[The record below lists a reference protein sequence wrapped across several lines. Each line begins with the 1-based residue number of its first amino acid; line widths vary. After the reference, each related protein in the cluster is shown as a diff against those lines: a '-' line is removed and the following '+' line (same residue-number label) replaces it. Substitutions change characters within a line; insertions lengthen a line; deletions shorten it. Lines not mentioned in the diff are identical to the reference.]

1 MFGLPTA
8 PRPQSQ
14 SGPPLADAEPL
25 EVRDVAV
32 LDVGSNS
39 VRLVIYRLEG
49 RAIWTVFTEKV
60 LAGLGRGLAAS
71 RRLSP
76 EGAEAALSALRRF
89 KAVIEGA
96 GVTEVFAAATA
107 AVREAA
113 DGPAF
118 IARIEREVGFHIDV
132 LSGEDEARASA
143 LGVSAGQPD
152 AQGVV
157 ADLGGSS
164 LELVRLDRGE
174 VGRGVTLPLGPLA
187 LGAGAKIMGDLDLA
201 RRTAVAELAPVD
213 GFDTRHL
220 HAVGGG
226 WRNLALLHMQIV
238 RYPLNIV
245 HQYELS
251 AEEALSAAALVARQS
266 RGSLD
271 KIPGL
276 SKKRAETLPYA
287 AVVLEALIERL
298 GVERITFSAYGLREG
313 LILQAMSPAVR
324 ARDPLIEGFRA
335 MGAREGLIEALGP
348 TLERWLTPLL
358 ADLPPVFGHERDAR
372 LMAAACRLADVGAR
386 LHPDHRADL
395 VFERVLRAAVAG
407 QNHAER
413 AFLAVTLF
421 ARYASGSAAPVL
433 GETARLMSE
442 AERTRAYALGAAMR
456 LGCDLCGRSPALLER
471 ASLTSTPTRV
481 VLRVDRAHA
490 DLLLGEQTRK
500 RLNTLATTL
509 GVKAEVETRP

>member
-1 MFGLPTA
+1 MFGLPIA
-8 PRPQSQ
+8 PPTV
-14 SGPPLADAEPL
+14 PPPVSADAL

-49 RAIWTVFTEKV
+49 RAIWTVFNEKV
-60 LAGLGRGLAAS
+60 LAGLGRGLAIS
-71 RRLSP
+71 RHLSP
-76 EGAEAALSALRRF
+76 EGTLAALAALRRF
-89 KAVIEGA
+89 RAVIEGA
-96 GVTEVFAAATA
+96 GVSEVFAAATA

-143 LGVSAGQPD
+143 LGVAAGQPD

-164 LELVRLDRGE
+164 LELVRLDRGV
-174 VGRGVTLPLGPLA
+174 VGQGVTLPLGPLA
-187 LGAGAKIMGDLDLA
+187 LGAGSKTIGDLELA
-201 RRTAVAELAPVD
+201 RRTAVDALQAVE
-213 GFDTRHL
+213 GFQTRHL

-226 WRNLALLHMQIV
+226 WRNLALLHMQMV

-251 AEEALSAAALVARQS
+251 ASEALIASSLVARQS

-276 SKKRAETLPYA
+276 SRKRAETLPYA

-313 LILQAMSPAVR
+313 LILQAMSPEVR
-324 ARDPLIEGFRA
+324 RRDPLIEGFKA
-335 MGAREGLIEALGP
+335 MGAREGLIETLGP
-348 TLERWLTPLL
+348 TLERWLQPWL
-358 ADLPPVFGHERDAR
+358 AALPPVFSPERDAR
-372 LMAAACRLADVGAR
+372 LMAAACRLSDVGAR

-395 VFERVLRAAVAG
+395 VFDRVLRAAVAG
-407 QNHAER
+407 QTHAER
-413 AFLAVTLF
+413 AFLAVSLF
-421 ARYASGSAAPVL
+421 ARYASGPASAVL
-433 GETARLMSE
+433 GEVARLMSE
-442 AERTRAYALGAAMR
+442 AELSRAYALGAAMR

-471 ASLTSTPTRV
+471 ASLRLFPSRV
-481 VLRVDRAHA
+481 VLSVDAAHA

-500 RLNTLATTL
+500 RLNTLAAAL
-509 GVKAEVETRP
+509 GVKAEVETRG